1 MLSNR
6 RSAFNNLPLP
16 SRELI
21 AIPLNGHCSRG
32 LFELLTIWGLVKTP
46 SRFLRRPLGLARAGL
61 LAENQLSFVRFIAVL
76 TTAMA
81 AYIGPGCTAWSQTFD
96 EALAAAYQNNPTLNA
111 QRARLRATDEEVPQA
126 LSGYRP
132 TLRAFSEVGRSY
144 LNSNNES
151 LVGPENNALFARSYG
166 ATLEQ
171 PLFRG
176 GQTAA
181 ATRGAE
187 NTVRAERARLESIEQ
202 TVLLNATTAYSDV
215 YRDQAVLELTIRNE
229 QRLARQL
236 EATRDRFQVG
246 EVTRTDVSQ
255 AEARLARGTSD
266 RIGAEGDLAASR
278 AVFRNVIGT
287 TPAVLPRPALPQ
299 ALPVSLAE
307 ANDMATGNNPDVT
320 TAEFRERSA
329 LDSVDQ
335 VRGELSPTLSLIG
348 RLQRQEDISRR
359 DSRFDSAEALVN
371 LNFPLYQAGNVH
383 SRLRERKQLVV
394 EQRRLLDQ
402 SQRDA
407 VEDATRAWNSLETAS
422 AEIGSFGKQVEANR
436 IALDGVEKEA
446 EVGARTVLDVLD
458 AQQELLN
465 SQVSLVRA
473 ERDQVVAA
481 FQLKASVGVLTARQ
495 LNLAVD
501 YYDPELHFRQV
512 RNAWFGGSSV
522 GDTSSDFNRERRSE

>member
-1 MLSNR
+1 MRAS
-6 RSAFNNLPLP
+6 SAPKTMP
-16 SRELI
+16 CSRELMEPPSSSRYSE
-21 AIPLNGHCSRG
+21 AARPQRRLAARKTPCALNGRD
-32 LFELLTIWGLVKTP
+32 W
-46 SRFLRRPLGLARAGL
+46 
-61 LAENQLSFVRFIAVL
+61 N
-76 TTAMA
+76 
-81 AYIGPGCTAWSQTFD
+81 
-96 EALAAAYQNNPTLNA
+96 
-111 QRARLRATDEEVPQA
+111 
-126 LSGYRP
+126 
-132 TLRAFSEVGRSY
+132 
-144 LNSNNES
+144 
-151 LVGPENNALFARSYG
+151 
-166 ATLEQ
+166 
-171 PLFRG
+171 
-176 GQTAA
+176 
-181 ATRGAE
+181 
-187 NTVRAERARLESIEQ
+187 SIEQ

-287 TPAVLPRPALPQ
+287 TPAVLPHPALPQ

-359 DSRFDSAEALVN
+359 DLRFDSAEALVN

>member
-1 MLSNR
+1 L
-6 RSAFNNLPLP
+6 AIV
-16 SRELI
+16 LI
-21 AIPLNGHCSRG
+21 
-32 LFELLTIWGLVKTP
+32 
-46 SRFLRRPLGLARAGL
+46 
-61 LAENQLSFVRFIAVL
+61 
-76 TTAMA
+76 TAMA
-81 AYIGPGCTAWSQTFD
+81 VCVFPCGTAPAQTLE

-111 QRARLRATDEEVPQA
+111 QRARLRATDEQVPQA

-132 TLRAFSEVGRSY
+132 TLRAFSEVGRTY
-144 LNSNNES
+144 LDSNNQS
-151 LVGPENNALFARSYG
+151 LVGAENDTLFARTYG

-187 NTVRAERARLESIEQ
+187 NTVRAERARLESVEQ
-202 TVLLNATTAYSDV
+202 TVLLNATTAYADV

-255 AEARLARGTSD
+255 AEARLARATSE

-278 AVFRNVIGT
+278 AVFRNVIGIA
-287 TPAVLPRPALPQ
+287 PAVLPRPPLPQ
-299 ALPVSLAE
+299 ALPASLAD
-307 ANDMATGNNPDVT
+307 ANDIAIGNNPDVT

-335 VRGELSPTLSLIG
+335 VRGELWPTVSLIG
-348 RLQRQEDISRR
+348 RLQRQEDVSRR
-359 DSRFDSAEALVN
+359 NSRFDSAEALVS
-371 LNFPLYQAGNVH
+371 LDVPLYQAGTVY
-383 SRLRERKQLVV
+383 SRLRERKQLVA

-407 VEDATRAWNSLETAS
+407 VEDATRSWNALETAG
-422 AEIGSFGKQVEANR
+422 AEIGSFTKQVEANR

-465 SQVSLVRA
+465 AQVSLVRA

-481 FQLKASVGVLTARQ
+481 FQLKAALGVLTVRQ
-495 LNLAVD
+495 LGLPVD
-501 YYDPELHFRQV
+501 YYDPELHYRQV
-512 RNAWFGGSSV
+512 RDAWVGGSSS
-522 GDTSSDFNRERRSE
+522 GDISTDFDRSRGSE

>member
-1 MLSNR
+1 MGR
-6 RSAFNNLPLP
+6 
-16 SRELI
+16 
-21 AIPLNGHCSRG
+21 AIGS
-32 LFELLTIWGLVKTP
+32 T
-46 SRFLRRPLGLARAGL
+46 AGSM
-61 LAENQLSFVRFIAVL
+61 AENQLGLVQLIAVL
-76 TTAMA
+76 TMAMA
-81 AYIGPGCTAWSQTFD
+81 AYIGPGGTASSQTLD
-96 EALAAAYQNNPTLNA
+96 EALTAAYQNNPTLNA
-111 QRARLRATDEEVPQA
+111 QRARLRATDEQVPQA

-144 LNSNNES
+144 LNSNNQS
-151 LVGPENNALFARSYG
+151 LVGNEDNALLARSYG

-187 NTVRAERARLESIEQ
+187 NTVRAERSRLESIEQ

-255 AEARLARGTSD
+255 AEARLARATSE

-278 AVFRNVIGT
+278 AVFRNVIGIA
-287 TPAVLPRPALPQ
+287 PAVLPRPPLPQ
-299 ALPVSLAE
+299 ALPVSLVD
-307 ANDMATGNNPDVT
+307 ANDMAIGNNPDVT

-335 VRGELSPTLSLIG
+335 VRGELWPTVSLIG
-348 RLQRQEDISRR
+348 RLQRQEDISRK
-359 DSRFDSAEALVN
+359 DSRFDSAEALVS
-371 LNFPLYQAGNVH
+371 LSVPLYQAGNVY

-407 VEDATRAWNSLETAS
+407 VEDATRAWNALETAS
-422 AEIGSFGKQVEANR
+422 AEIGSFSKQVEANR

-481 FQLKASVGVLTARQ
+481 FQLKASLGVLTARQ
-495 LNLAVD
+495 LSLSVD
-501 YYDPELHFRQV
+501 YYDRDLHFHQV
-512 RNAWFGGSSV
+512 RDAWFGGSSV
-522 GDTSSDFNRERRSE
+522 GEALTDFDHERRPE

>member
-1 MLSNR
+1 MIIWDVVNIFSR
-6 RSAFNNLPLP
+6 RL
-16 SRELI
+16 E
-21 AIPLNGHCSRG
+21 
-32 LFELLTIWGLVKTP
+32 
-46 SRFLRRPLGLARAGL
+46 RPVGFSKASS
-61 LAENQLSFVRFIAVL
+61 LAENQLNFVRLIAVL

-81 AYIGPGCTAWSQTFD
+81 AYIGPGDTAWSQNLD

-111 QRARLRATDEEVPQA
+111 QRARLRATNEQVPQA

-132 TLRAFSEVGRSY
+132 TLRAFSEVGRTY
-144 LNSNNES
+144 QNSRNQTSLANED
-151 LVGPENNALFARSYG
+151 NALLARSYG

-187 NTVRAERARLESIEQ
+187 NTVRAERSRLESIEQ
-202 TVLLNATTAYSDV
+202 TVLLDATTAYSDV

-255 AEARLARGTSD
+255 AEARLARATSE

-278 AVFRNVIGT
+278 AVFSNVIGIA
-287 TPAVLPRPALPQ
+287 PALLPRPPLPQ
-299 ALPVSLAE
+299 ALPMSLA
-307 ANDMATGNNPDVT
+307 AATDIAIGNNPDVT

-329 LDSVDQ
+329 IDSVDQ

-348 RLQRQEDISRR
+348 RLQRQEDISRSN
-359 DSRFDSAEALVN
+359 SRFDSAEALVS
-371 LNFPLYQAGNVH
+371 LNFPLYQAGTVF

-394 EQRRLLDQ
+394 EQRRLLEQ

-407 VEDATRAWNSLETAS
+407 VEEATRAWNALETAS
-422 AEIGSFGKQVEANR
+422 AEIGSFSKQVEANR

-495 LNLAVD
+495 LNLFVD
-501 YYDPELHFRQV
+501 YYDPDLHFRQV
-512 RNAWFGGSSV
+512 RNSWFGGSSV
-522 GDTSSDFNRERRSE
+522 GDDSTDFNRERRSE